1 MRNYKKIIFQII
13 KYIIVGLLYVFAIIL
28 YKICDWSKETFQV
41 GLEEIIYT
49 ITSPLKGTGGDQ
61 VTQAVNYCLPAVV
74 AGLGIYILFIIFDK
88 NYKSN
93 IVLQKCWREFHF
105 SIDCY

>member
-41 GLEEIIYT
+41 GLEEIIFL
-49 ITSPLKGTGGDQ
+49 TSNK
-61 VTQAVNYCLPAVV
+61 
-74 AGLGIYILFIIFDK
+74 I
-88 NYKSN
+88 
-93 IVLQKCWREFHF
+93 
-105 SIDCY
+105 